1 MSAFLGKIHYWLFNK
16 IQLHEKLIEEIVGLS
31 ESIGYNSDVIV
42 NESYSKYGMPVEGK
56 LEDEINHSN
65 IHGWLQE
72 KIKSVESRLA
82 YIITELL
89 KNDVLKQEEIEDVFY
104 KNAFNTGKEL
114 NISEYSPQNV
124 FNLIFDF
131 MLEGMPCDRVNEI
144 VENSENKVVW
154 KRRVCVHKDIFDKVG
169 LDVGVFYSL
178 REKWIENFVSEI
190 NSNFKY
196 IHNEDDTME
205 IKRRG

>member
-144 VENSENKVVW
+144 VENSDTMIQWKTTREIHKQYWDVV
-154 KRRVCVHKDIFDKVG
+154 G
-169 LDVGVFYSL
+169 GDVNEFYSL
-178 REKWIENFVSEI
+178 RDSWIEGFLKGIGSK
-190 NSNFKY
+190 FKY
-196 IHNEDDTME
+196 IRTESGRNT
-205 IKRRG
+205 IGQV

>member
-42 NESYSKYGMPVEGK
+42 NESYSKYGTPVEGK

-89 KNDVLKQEEIEDVFY
+89 KNDVLKQEEIEEVFY

-124 FNLIFDF
+124 FNFIFDF

-144 VENSENKVVW
+144 VENSDTMIQWKTTREIHKQYWDVV
-154 KRRVCVHKDIFDKVG
+154 G
-169 LDVGVFYSL
+169 GDVNEFYSL
-178 REKWIENFVSEI
+178 RDSWIEGFLKGIGSE
-190 NSNFKY
+190 FKY
-196 IHNEDDTME
+196 IRTESGINT
-205 IKRRG
+205 IGQV

>member
-1 MSAFLGKIHYWLFNK
+1 MA
-16 IQLHEKLIEEIVGLS
+16 
-31 ESIGYNSDVIV
+31 
-42 NESYSKYGMPVEGK
+42 
-56 LEDEINHSN
+56 
-65 IHGWLQE
+65 
-72 KIKSVESRLA
+72 
-82 YIITELL
+82 ITEPAEARIEPRGAPYSRHQLESTEPEMLCHTL
-89 KNDVLKQEEIEDVFY
+89 KKVDGTAANGLDAKDREIFTEMNNYILD
-104 KNAFNTGKEL
+104 
-114 NISEYSPQNV
+114 
-124 FNLIFDF
+124 
-131 MLEGMPCDRVNEI
+131 GMPCDRVNEI

>member
-89 KNDVLKQEEIEDVFY
+89 KNDILKQEEIEDVFY

-144 VENSENKVVW
+144 VENSDTMIQWKTTREIHKQYWDVV
-154 KRRVCVHKDIFDKVG
+154 G
-169 LDVGVFYSL
+169 GDVNEFYSL
-178 REKWIENFVSEI
+178 RDSWIEGFLKELVVNLNTLEQ
-190 NSNFKY
+190 NL
-196 IHNEDDTME
+196 E
-205 IKRRG
+205 

>member
-89 KNDVLKQEEIEDVFY
+89 KNDILKQEEIEDVFY

-144 VENSENKVVW
+144 VENSDTMIQWKTTREIHKQYWDVV
-154 KRRVCVHKDIFDKVG
+154 G
-169 LDVGVFYSL
+169 GDVNEFYSL
-178 REKWIENFVSEI
+178 RDSWIEGFLKGIGSK
-190 NSNFKY
+190 FKY
-196 IHNEDDTME
+196 IRTESGINT
-205 IKRRG
+205 IGQV

>member
-1 MSAFLGKIHYWLFNK
+1 MSAFLGRIHYWLFNK

-89 KNDVLKQEEIEDVFY
+89 KNDILKQEEIEDVFY

-144 VENSENKVVW
+144 VENSDTMIQWKTTREIHKQYWDVV
-154 KRRVCVHKDIFDKVG
+154 G
-169 LDVGVFYSL
+169 GDVNEFYSL
-178 REKWIENFVSEI
+178 RDSWIEGFLKGIGSK
-190 NSNFKY
+190 FKY
-196 IHNEDDTME
+196 IRTESGINT
-205 IKRRG
+205 IGQV

>member
-89 KNDVLKQEEIEDVFY
+89 KNDILKQEEIEDVFY

-144 VENSENKVVW
+144 VENSDTMIQWKTTREIYKQYWDVV
-154 KRRVCVHKDIFDKVG
+154 G
-169 LDVGVFYSL
+169 GDVNEFYSL
-178 REKWIENFVSEI
+178 RDSWIEGFLKGIGSK
-190 NSNFKY
+190 FKY
-196 IHNEDDTME
+196 IRTESGINT
-205 IKRRG
+205 IGQV

>member
-89 KNDVLKQEEIEDVFY
+89 KNDILKQEEIEDVFY

-144 VENSENKVVW
+144 VENSDTMIQWKTTREIHKQYWDVV
-154 KRRVCVHKDIFDKVG
+154 G
-169 LDVGVFYSL
+169 GDVNEFYSL
-178 REKWIENFVSEI
+178 RDSWIEVFLKGIGSK
-190 NSNFKY
+190 FKY
-196 IHNEDDTME
+196 IRTESGINT
-205 IKRRG
+205 IGQV

>member
-31 ESIGYNSDVIV
+31 ESIGYNRDVIV

-144 VENSENKVVW
+144 VENSDTMIQWKTTREIHKQYWDVV
-154 KRRVCVHKDIFDKVG
+154 G
-169 LDVGVFYSL
+169 GDVNEFYSL
-178 REKWIENFVSEI
+178 RDSWIEGFLKGIGSK
-190 NSNFKY
+190 FKY
-196 IHNEDDTME
+196 IRTESGINT
-205 IKRRG
+205 IGQV

>member
-144 VENSENKVVW
+144 VENSDTMIQWKTTREIHKQYWDVV
-154 KRRVCVHKDIFDKVG
+154 G
-169 LDVGVFYSL
+169 GDVNEFYSL
-178 REKWIENFVSEI
+178 RDSWIEGFLKGIGSK
-190 NSNFKY
+190 FKY
-196 IHNEDDTME
+196 IRTVSGINT
-205 IKRRG
+205 IGQV

>member
-144 VENSENKVVW
+144 VENSDTMIQWKTTREIHKQYWDVV
-154 KRRVCVHKDIFDKVG
+154 G
-169 LDVGVFYSL
+169 GDVNEFYSL
-178 REKWIENFVSEI
+178 RDSWIEGFLKGIGSK
-190 NSNFKY
+190 FKY
-196 IHNEDDTME
+196 IRTESGINT
-205 IKRRG
+205 IGQV

>member
-1 MSAFLGKIHYWLFNK
+1 MYKR
-16 IQLHEKLIEEIVGLS
+16 Q
-31 ESIGYNSDVIV
+31 GYNSDVIV

-144 VENSENKVVW
+144 VENSDTMIQWKTTREIHKQYWDVV
-154 KRRVCVHKDIFDKVG
+154 G
-169 LDVGVFYSL
+169 GDVNEFYSL
-178 REKWIENFVSEI
+178 RDSWIEGFLKGIGSK
-190 NSNFKY
+190 FKY
-196 IHNEDDTME
+196 IRTESGINT
-205 IKRRG
+205 IGQV